1 MLYAIF
7 SCITASVAVVGVLF
21 FVFLLLSTS
30 EYTGMDTVGGWVSC
44 RTCTDTIPYTVYN
57 GNGINN
63 TVVVAVVFFFF
74 CFFLLLSTS
83 EYTGMD
89 TVGGWVS
96 CRTCMDTI
104 PYTVYNGNGINN
116 TVVVAVVFFFF
127 CFFLLLSTSEYT
139 GMNAAGCWVSC
150 RTCTDTIFTMGMV
163 LIILVHIPPSSPV
176 LCSPSQE

>member
-7 SCITASVAVVGVLF
+7 SCITASVAVTSVLF

-30 EYTGMDTVGGWVSC
+30 EYTGMDNVGGWVSC
-44 RTCTDTIPYTVYN
+44 RTCTDTITYTVYN

-89 TVGGWVS
+89 TVGCWVS

-104 PYTVYNGNGINN
+104 V
-116 TVVVAVVFFFF
+116 
-127 CFFLLLSTSEYT
+127 
-139 GMNAAGCWVSC
+139 
-150 RTCTDTIFTMGMV
+150 TMGMV
-163 LIILVHIPPSSPV
+163 LIILVHIPPSSLV
-176 LCSPSQE
+176 LCSPSQEERWWDLLTHDTQGQLPPSSPLFLYSIKHKSTNYTIVSTAAHSAGVYRAGQ